1 MATFRKI
8 LGAAG
13 VSALMLAAGPAFA
26 EYPEKS
32 VTYIIPFGPGG
43 ESDITA
49 RMQQEFFPKYANGQD
64 VVIQYKPGGGGS
76 QAWAQL
82 NDMPSD
88 GYTIMGANVP
98 HTLLQPMI
106 ADAGYKTDDLA
117 VVHYFHYTPD
127 AIVVSKDSEFKTL
140 QDLIDYAKENPGAV
154 TFAGSGSNSANHLMQ
169 QQLDKLAGI
178 TTTYVPFKGTGAA
191 VQAIMGNQTTAG
203 ATYSTVGVNYPET
216 RTLAVAA
223 EERLPSLPDVPTF
236 KEAGIDWTGGA
247 YRGVAVPADT
257 PDDIKRKV
265 SEIVSA
271 INADPDFR
279 RKMEEGG
286 FVLTPID
293 MEAMPEF
300 LAEQKAKYR
309 GIAEE
314 MGLVEPGQGQS
325 QAQSDDA
332 AGAAGQ
338 SQTQ

>member
-1 MATFRKI
+1 METFRTL

-13 VSALMLAAGPAFA
+13 LAVALAAAGPVAA
-26 EYPEKS
+26 EYPEKP

-49 RMQQEFFPKYANGQD
+49 RMQQEFWPKYANDEQ

-76 QAWAQL
+76 QAWSQINTLPA
-82 NDMPSD
+82 D

-106 ADAGYKTDDLA
+106 ADAGYQTDDVN

-127 AIVVSKDSEFKTL
+127 AVVVSKDSDFQTL
-140 QDLIDYAKENPGAV
+140 QDLIDHAKENPGAV

-191 VQAIMGNQTTAG
+191 VQAIMGNQTSAG

-216 RTLAVAA
+216 RVLAVAA

-236 KEAGIDWTGGA
+236 KELGLDWVGGA
-247 YRGVAVPADT
+247 YRGVAVPQDT
-257 PDDIKRKV
+257 PDDIKQKV
-265 SEIVSA
+265 SDIVSN
-271 INADPDFR
+271 INADPAFR
-279 RKMEEGG
+279 KKMENGG
-286 FVLTPID
+286 FVLTDID
-293 MEAMPEF
+293 REKMPEF
-300 LAEQKAKYR
+300 LDEQKAKYR

-314 MGLVEPGQGQS
+314 MGLVEPQSAEGQ
-325 QAQSDDA
+325 
-332 AGAAGQ
+332 
-338 SQTQ
+338 

>member
-1 MATFRKI
+1 MATIRKI

-13 VSALMLAAGPAFA
+13 VVATLMAAGPALA
-26 EYPEKS
+26 EYPEKP

-49 RMQQEFFPKYANGQD
+49 RMQQEFFPKHANGQD

-76 QAWAQL
+76 QAWSQL
-82 NDMPSD
+82 NDMAAD

-98 HTLLQPMI
+98 HTILQPMI
-106 ADAGYKTDDLA
+106 ADAGYETDDLA

-127 AIVVSKDSEFKTL
+127 AVVVSKDSQFKTM

-178 TTTYVPFKGTGAA
+178 QTTYVPFKGTGAA
-191 VQAIMGNQTTAG
+191 VQAIMGNQTSAG

-216 RTLAVAA
+216 RVLAVAA
-223 EERLPSLPDVPTF
+223 DERLPSLPDAPTF
-236 KEAGIDWTGGA
+236 KELGLDWTGGA

-257 PDDIKRKV
+257 PDDIKSKV
-265 SEIVSA
+265 SEIIAA
-271 INADPDFR
+271 INADPAFR
-279 RKMEEGG
+279 KKMEEGG
-286 FVLTPID
+286 FVLTDITLD
-293 MEAMPEF
+293 KMPAF
-300 LAEQKAKYR
+300 LDEQKAKYR

-314 MGLVEPGQGQS
+314 MGLVEPGQS
-325 QAQSDDA
+325 QAQS
-332 AGAAGQ
+332 Q
-338 SQTQ
+338 